1 MFCTNCGAS
10 LPDGAKFCTS
20 CGARLDGGQPAPA
33 PAPSPQPTTA
43 PQPARRRRRGP
54 VIAIVCAVV
63 VLLAAAALVATRLL
77 GLWGVEPPTVSFG
90 SREQMEVSRV
100 TRIVPRDASGAPIAH
115 YVVKLR
121 EGTAPDGSAIDVSGL
136 PYLDVTGTDEGFS
149 MADFGELATGTYEVT
164 VTADDQAPQFIPPV
178 SVVDETPDAG
188 TEGAPPEKVVVAPAA
203 DAATAEGEAAAPA
216 PAHRGRYAAY
226 LSVVRDIEEKSGE
239 PTLVSTPESSSY
251 RQFWAYGLAYAELV
265 DFGDGEERLVVAY
278 AADSSVAER
287 YPGSADSYNVE
298 VWGYDEASDAATM
311 LWQGHHSYSNGGYA
325 YVNYGAVLEDGRRF
339 LVGTFSDS
347 GCDFVGLAD
356 DGSFGLA
363 HSIVVGADIS
373 DDGDFNGYTYTVDG
387 QAVDQ
392 DTYFAKLSEF
402 GLDSPQGDADDLSY
416 TLAADTNYQADVEAT
431 LDVASG
437 TVGVLE
443 QLAGDLL
450 DL

>member
-20 CGARLDGGQPAPA
+20 CGAQLDGAQPA
-33 PAPSPQPTTA
+33 SD
-43 PQPARRRRRGP
+43 PQPASKGRRRRGP
-54 VIAIVCAVV
+54 VVVIVCALV
-63 VLLAAAALVATRLL
+63 VLLAAAALLVTRLL

-90 SREQMEVSRV
+90 SREQVAVSRV
-100 TRIVPRDASGAPIAH
+100 TRIVPRDASGAPLAH
-115 YVVKLR
+115 YVVRLR

-136 PYLDVTGTDEGFS
+136 PHLDVTGTDEGFS

-178 SVVDETPDAG
+178 SVVDEAPDAG
-188 TEGAPPEKVVVAPAA
+188 SEDAPPEKVIVAPAA
-203 DAATAEGEAAAPA
+203 GAATDGGEATASAR
-216 PAHRGRYAAY
+216 RGRYAAY
-226 LSVVRDIEEKSGE
+226 LSVVRDIEAKSAK
-239 PTLVSTPESSSY
+239 PTLVSTPESASY
-251 RQFWAYGLAYAELV
+251 RQFWAYGLSYADLV
-265 DFGDGEERLVVAY
+265 DFGDGKERLVVAY
-278 AADSSVAER
+278 SADPAVAER

-339 LVGTFSDS
+339 LVGAFSDA
-347 GCDFVGLAD
+347 GYDFVGIAD
-356 DGSFGLA
+356 DGSFGLV
-363 HSIVVGADIS
+363 HSIVIGAGVS
-373 DDGDFNGYTYTVDG
+373 DGGNFTGYTYTVDG
-387 QAVDQ
+387 QVVDQ
-392 DTYFAKLSEF
+392 DTYFAKLAEF
-402 GLDSPQGDADDLSY
+402 GLGLAQGDVDDLSY
-416 TLAADTNYQADVEAT
+416 CLAADANYQEDVEAT

-437 TVGVLE
+437 TTGMLE

>member
-20 CGARLDGGQPAPA
+20 CGAQLDGAQPA
-33 PAPSPQPTTA
+33 TA

-203 DAATAEGEAAAPA
+203 DAATAEGEAPA

-226 LSVVRDIEEKSGE
+226 LSVVRDIEAKSGE

-251 RQFWAYGLAYAELV
+251 RQFWAYGLATA
-265 DFGDGEERLVVAY
+265 RSASWSPMRRIRRSPS
-278 AADSSVAER
+278 AI
-287 YPGSADSYNVE
+287 PGARTPTTSRS
-298 VWGYDEASDAATM
+298 GATTRRATPRPCS
-311 LWQGHHSYSNGGYA
+311 GRGITA
-325 YVNYGAVLEDGRRF
+325 TPTGATR
-339 LVGTFSDS
+339 T
-347 GCDFVGLAD
+347 
-356 DGSFGLA
+356 
-363 HSIVVGADIS
+363 
-373 DDGDFNGYTYTVDG
+373 
-387 QAVDQ
+387 
-392 DTYFAKLSEF
+392 
-402 GLDSPQGDADDLSY
+402 
-416 TLAADTNYQADVEAT
+416 
-431 LDVASG
+431 
-437 TVGVLE
+437 
-443 QLAGDLL
+443 
-450 DL
+450 